1 MANILIG
8 YGNAVELSTLGG
20 GSWNASYPLNN
31 LKDPRLALTAR
42 TSNAL
47 AASSIITADL
57 GTARRIRVVG
67 LVNHNLSAAAT
78 LTVEGS
84 TASNFSPVGVT
95 SGAVPAWPVGTVAA
109 AMTYPRPTVGVA
121 VDGTYRYWRISVTD
135 TSNSAGYIRLGRLF
149 IGEGFRPSINMQ
161 GGAGLGLET
170 DTTFEKSLSG
180 AEFASARPLRRTMRF
195 SLPPLPNSEAFGEA
209 FEVNRRSGTD
219 KEVFIIADA
228 DDTTNRARRDFMGR
242 LRALS
247 PVEQPFG
254 LYGTISFEVAE
265 LL

>member
-42 TSNAL
+42 TSNTL
-47 AASSIITADL
+47 AASSTITADL
-57 GTARRIRVVG
+57 GAARRIRVVG

-78 LTVEGS
+78 VKVQAATDSGY
-84 TASNFSPVGVT
+84 T
-95 SGAVPAWPVGTVAA
+95 SVVLDTGNLPAWPAGTVAA

-121 VDGTYRYWRISVTD
+121 VDGTYRYWRVVITD
-135 TSNSAGYIRLGRLF
+135 TGNPAGYIRLGRLF
-149 IGEGFRPSINMQ
+149 VGEGFRPSINMQ

-180 AEFASARPLRRTMRF
+180 AEFASARPLRRVMRF
-195 SLPPLPNSEAFGEA
+195 SLPPLPTSEAFGEA

-219 KEVFIIADA
+219 KEVFIIADQ
-228 DDTTNRARRDFMGR
+228 DDSSNRARRDFMGR

-247 PVEQPFG
+247 PLEQPFG
-254 LYGTISFEVAE
+254 TYGSVAFEVAE